1 MWTSCFFLF
10 FFSQRSLYRTIKVKV
25 KVLVAQSCLT
35 VCNLLDWSLRGF
47 SVRGIFQARIL
58 EWVAIPF
65 SRGSSWPRDWTN
77 LAFPCCGQI
86 LYHLSLQGSS
96 EQNCGR
102 WQTWPWLLSFP
113 YLQCDFA
120 TPLITMW
127 SSFTYTLSLRRL
139 CNLIWPLQSV
149 GRDTV
154 PVLCMI
160 SHHVTTQASKLEND
174 SHVEW
179 RQAVL
184 AEAVLSVPSWPG
196 SCLQRRGWGETRRT
210 IIWDQFKSFFFHLF
224 LLVGD

>member
-1 MWTSCFFLF
+1 MV
-10 FFSQRSLYRTIKVKV
+10 QIRSH
-25 KVLVAQSCLT
+25 VLQLKILHATTKTWHCVY
-35 VCNLLDWSLRGF
+35 VCSVWFTLCDPRFYSSLGF

-127 SSFTYTLSLRRL
+127 SSFTYTLGLRWL

-154 PVLCMI
+154 PVLCVI